1 MVQGAQASAG
11 ETGRPALLQAVFD
24 AMRVPDLRFRILFT
38 LSMLVIYR
46 FAANVPVPGVNRDAL
61 AAAFENNALLGFFD
75 LFSGGALRNM
85 SIAALGVYPYITS
98 SIIMQIMTTVIP
110 SLKEL
115 SQEGEFGRQK
125 INQYTHYLTVPIAFL
140 QGWGQLTFLQSG
152 IGGAQGGV
160 IQGIGFGSSS
170 ILPTLAILVSFTA
183 GTMFLVWLGELI
195 TEKGIGNGLS
205 LIIFGGIVST
215 LPSVVGQGW
224 LLRDQTFELL
234 TLVILGLTIV
244 YLIVYFNEAQR
255 RIPVQYGRSVFRG
268 GRMYKQ
274 AGATHIP
281 LRVNSAGMI
290 PLIFAFSLLILPPT
304 MASYFV
310 DPASTSFIPRAAAF
324 FVNNFNPA
332 SGFYWIF
339 VFFLVFIFTF
349 GYTLVVFNQQNL
361 AENLQKN
368 GGFIPG
374 IRPGRPTH
382 DYLMRVML
390 RITWGGALFL
400 GFIAV
405 VPWFTGLVT
414 DLPSTTSILS
424 STSLLIMVGVALD
437 TMRQLESQLMAR
449 NYEGFLR

>member
-1 MVQGAQASAG
+1 MVQGVQASST
-11 ETGRPALLQAVFD
+11 ETGRPALLQAVMD

-38 LSMLVIYR
+38 LGMLVIYR
-46 FAANVPVPGVNRDAL
+46 FAANVPVPGVDRDAL

-75 LFSGGALRNM
+75 LFSGGALRNL
-85 SIAALGVYPYITS
+85 SVAALGVYPYITA
-98 SIIMQIMTTVIP
+98 SIIMQILTTVIP
-110 SLKEL
+110 SIKEL

-125 INQYTHYLTVPIAFL
+125 INQYTHYLAVPIAFL

-152 IGGAQGGV
+152 VGGAGGSA
-160 IQGIGFGSSS
+160 ISGIGLSGST
-170 ILPTLAILVSFTA
+170 IIPTLAILVSFTA
-183 GTMFLVWLGELI
+183 GTLFLVWLGELI

-224 LLRDQTFELL
+224 LLRDQVFELGS
-234 TLVILGLTIV
+234 LVLLGLGIV

-268 GRMYKQ
+268 GRMYRQ
-274 AGATHIP
+274 AGSTHIP

-290 PLIFAFSLLILPPT
+290 PLIFAFSLLILPT
-304 MASYFV
+304 TLASYFV
-310 DPASTSFIPRAAAF
+310 DPASTSFISTTAAF
-324 FVNNFNPA
+324 LVNNFNPA

-339 VFFLVFIFTF
+339 VFFLVFIFAF

-400 GFIAV
+400 GFIAI
-405 VPWFTGLVT
+405 VPWFAQQVT
-414 DLPSTTSILS
+414 DLPTATSLLS

-437 TMRQLESQLMAR
+437 TMRQLESQLLMR